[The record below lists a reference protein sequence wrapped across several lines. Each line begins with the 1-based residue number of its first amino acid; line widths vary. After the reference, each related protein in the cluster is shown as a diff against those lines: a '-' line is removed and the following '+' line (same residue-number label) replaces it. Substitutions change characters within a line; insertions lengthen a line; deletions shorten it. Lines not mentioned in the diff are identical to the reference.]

1 LDQPAGVILLWSTR
15 NRQIE
20 EIDFLQTLL
29 YLEAEACEMTN
40 QDWRKLAHQ
49 ELDMA
54 EAARQSG
61 NEGRARVCARRAAG
75 HVIGE
80 YLSRRNSPVTTESAL
95 ERLRYLYSS
104 PEIDLY
110 QREIIEHFLIHTTP
124 EHDLPIDADL
134 IADVDLLAQLLLGEE
149 LK

>member
-1 LDQPAGVILLWSTR
+1 LDQPAEIILLWTGGY
-15 NRQIE
+15 RQIE
-20 EIDFLQTLL
+20 EIDFLRTLL
-29 YLEAEACEMTN
+29 YLGAEAYKMTN

-80 YLSRRNSPVTTESAL
+80 YLSRMNSPVTTDSAL

-104 PEIDLY
+104 PGIDLH

-124 EHDLPIDADL
+124 EHELPIDADL
-134 IADVDLLAQLLLGEE
+134 IADVDLLAQLLLGEAI
-149 LK
+149 